1 MRFSQHLREAVKS
14 QIQTMAQ
21 SMAAWDVHPRID
33 AAEQAA
39 IRSHLGSFEHTTRL
53 EGQVFSAVDGTG
65 DFPMLAYADSF
76 VYLTIAQG
84 VRYEAIGH
92 KLRELGPEPD
102 TVFDVCW
109 LPEHEQRRK
118 VQLDEAFA
126 RLAGDSLEAVVAHSD
141 YRQLKGHYTG
151 REPTVIEAIADL
163 IRPHASDAGNLGI
176 QFRSCAELGAARRLI
191 ADAQPGE
198 IVLLDGTLSL
208 PFVQRKATSLFQE
221 HLKRSCCVLARERG
235 VTLAWVSKSH
245 GLPGVGLIEQI
256 AKDCGLAD
264 HWFLRL
270 PTSSD
275 SWQLSVLEG
284 RNIPPQ
290 GAVSYLWRTHRG
302 MPVFR
307 VDVDAA
313 WWAERILNPGDE
325 RQTLERES
333 TLFSALDFS
342 GHDIRTKAYPYPLK
356 AAHDRASLK
365 ETERLALRKQ
375 VIAAAV
381 AKGMKAS
388 AFVDPSQLTG
398 HA

>member
-1 MRFSQHLREAVKS
+1 MRFSQHLREEVKS
-14 QIQTMAQ
+14 QIQ
-21 SMAAWDVHPRID
+21 SMARSMAEWDVHPRID

-53 EGQVFSAVDGTG
+53 EGQVFSAVDGSG

-76 VYLTIAQG
+76 VYLATAQA
-84 VRYEAIGH
+84 VRYQAVGN
-92 KLRELGPEPD
+92 KLQEVGPEPAP
-102 TVFDVCW
+102 VFEVCW
-109 LPEHEQRRK
+109 LPEHEKRRK
-118 VQLDEAFA
+118 AQLDEAFA
-126 RLAGDSLEAVVAHSD
+126 RLAGDSLEAVVTHSD

-151 REPTVIEAIADL
+151 REPTVAEAIADL
-163 IRPHASDAGNLGI
+163 IRPHASDTGNLGI
-176 QFRSCAELGAARRLI
+176 QLRSCAELGAARRLI

-208 PFVQRKATSLFQE
+208 PFVQRAKGSLFHE
-221 HLKRSCCVLARERG
+221 HLKRSCCVMAREKAI
-235 VTLAWVSKSH
+235 TLAWVSKSH
-245 GLPGVGLIEQI
+245 GLPGIGLIEQI
-256 AKDCGLAD
+256 AQDRGLSD

-270 PTSSD
+270 PMPRD
-275 SWQLSVLEG
+275 NWQLSVLEG

-307 VDVDAA
+307 VDVDSA
-313 WWAERILNPGDE
+313 WWATKIHNTNDVE
-325 RQTLERES
+325 QTLERES
-333 TLFSALDFS
+333 ALFSALDFA

-381 AKGMKAS
+381 ASGMKAS
-388 AFVDPSQLTG
+388 AFVDASRLTG